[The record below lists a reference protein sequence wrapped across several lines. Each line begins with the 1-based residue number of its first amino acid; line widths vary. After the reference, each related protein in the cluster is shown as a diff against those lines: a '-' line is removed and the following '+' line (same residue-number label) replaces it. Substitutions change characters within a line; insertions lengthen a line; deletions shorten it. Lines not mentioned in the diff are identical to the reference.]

1 MTDPISMYGRLAR
14 LDPGS
19 RNGRTDG
26 AADATDFGPA
36 ARGAVEPARAAAGRD
51 EFVLS

>member
-1 MTDPISMYGRLAR
+1 MTDPISMYGRLER

-26 AADATDFGPA
+26 ATDAADFGPA
-36 ARGAVEPARAAAGRD
+36 AFQCDSAVGYPPPRP
-51 EFVLS
+51 